1 MKEEE
6 MSAKAANEGQLSALK
21 RIRGDRTMERRVL
34 VIEYREATNPIEVV
48 EKIVAYQAQID
59 AIDRA
64 IADEERLTRSC
75 YAIRR

>member
-1 MKEEE
+1 MKEKE

-48 EKIVAYQAQID
+48 EKIVAHQAQID

-64 IADEERLTRSC
+64 IADEERLTRSG